1 MYPIII
7 NNEEELRTFINNNK
21 MLVMSILN
29 ENEDCEIDDCEEGGN
44 NLIQEYESRLM
55 MIENELLE
63 KQLKIDEMSS
73 LKQGISNGVS
83 SYHIGEY
90 NEKVLEE
97 ALKKEFSDWEVD
109 EVKKMHAMDIR
120 MSKDELK
127 LGIEC
132 KMKKSVSKS
141 DLTKFISDKV
151 KNKFDGNIFVSNC
164 KISNLV
170 ENINNCCIEDGNLYI
185 YSQDTLQIINF
196 IKVYIQII
204 NGEEDEEEEEV
215 INNEIMKDV
224 FNNHSK
230 QKKEMLVQDKLMVK
244 LMRELGISTKGF
256 LYMGVATKYKGGKYP
271 Y

>member
-21 MLVMSILN
+21 MLVMSILD
-29 ENEDCEIDDCEEGGN
+29 ENCEIEEDSD
-44 NLIQEYESRLM
+44 LIQEYESRLL
-55 MIENELLE
+55 MIENQLLE
-63 KQLKIDEMSS
+63 KQSKIDELSS

-90 NEKVLEE
+90 NEKILEE
-97 ALKKEFSDWEVD
+97 ALKKEFCDWEVD

-120 MSKDELK
+120 MSKDGIR

-151 KNKFDGNIFVSNC
+151 KNKFDGNIFLSNC
-164 KISNLV
+164 KIPNLV
-170 ENINNCCIEDGNLYI
+170 EEDNNCCIEDGNLYI

-204 NGEEDEEEEEV
+204 NSEEDDEEEEEV

-256 LYMGVATKYKGGKYP
+256 LYMGVATKYKGGKCP

>member
-7 NNEEELRTFINNNK
+7 NNEEELRVFINNNK

-29 ENEDCEIDDCEEGGN
+29 EDCEEGEDDE
-44 NLIQEYESRLM
+44 LIQEYESRLM

-63 KQLKIDEMSS
+63 KQSKIDEMSK
-73 LKQGISNGVS
+73 LRRGISNGVS
-83 SYHIGEY
+83 PYHIGEF

-97 ALKKEFSDWEVD
+97 ALKKEFGDWEVD
-109 EVKKMHAMDIR
+109 EIKKMHAMDIR
-120 MSKDELK
+120 MSKGGVR

-132 KMKKSVSKS
+132 KMKKSVSKG
-141 DLTKFISDKV
+141 DITKFISDKV
-151 KNKFDGNIFVSNC
+151 RNKFDGNIFVSNC

-185 YSQDTLQIINF
+185 YSEDTIQIINF
-196 IKVYIQII
+196 IKVYIESIKV
-204 NGEEDEEEEEV
+204 EEDENEEI

-224 FNNHSK
+224 FNNHTK
-230 QKKEMLVQDKLMVK
+230 HKKELLTQDKLMVK
-244 LMRELGISTKGF
+244 LMRDLGLSTKGF
-256 LYMGVATKYKGGKYP
+256 LYMGVVSKYKGGKCP